1 MTSVKKTV
9 PMTYTPHI
17 NHAVLLMCACS
28 ATGFPGVARFN
39 SKGTGACVSTS
50 VNQVEV
56 VRLFNTRPFATGIDL
71 DDINT
76 GDLCL

>member
-28 ATGFPGVARFN
+28 ATGLPGVVRFN
-39 SKGTGACVSTS
+39 SKGTDACVSTF
-50 VNQVEV
+50 VKQVEV
-56 VRLFNTRPFATGIDL
+56 VRLFGTHPFAAGIDL

-76 GDLCL
+76 GGLCH